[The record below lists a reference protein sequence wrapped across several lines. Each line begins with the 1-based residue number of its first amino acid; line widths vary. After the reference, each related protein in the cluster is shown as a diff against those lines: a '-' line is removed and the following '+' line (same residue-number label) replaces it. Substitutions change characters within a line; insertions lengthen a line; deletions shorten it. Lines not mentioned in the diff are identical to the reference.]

1 MGWRLGGWKARRLKK
16 HKRFSF
22 KLPSFPAFYLLTYN
36 AFSKAAQRRLTASG
50 AVFQHPVK
58 R

>member
-1 MGWRLGGWKARRLKK
+1 MGWRLGGWNAMRLKK

-36 AFSKAAQRRLTASG
+36 AFINTAQRWITA
-50 AVFQHPVK
+50 
-58 R
+58 